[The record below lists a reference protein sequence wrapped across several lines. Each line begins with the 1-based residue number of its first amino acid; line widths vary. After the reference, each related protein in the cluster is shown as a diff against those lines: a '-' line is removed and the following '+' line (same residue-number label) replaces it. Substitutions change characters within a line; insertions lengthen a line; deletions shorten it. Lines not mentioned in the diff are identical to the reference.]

1 MAGKGMRVLA
11 AGLLAAALV
20 LQLGAGTAGPRL
32 EVSPQKLEFG
42 SMKRGQ
48 KLRKVLTVRNA
59 GDRELVISKIRP
71 SCTECVVDQP
81 LLRPLAPGQ
90 QMELP
95 VTFVASDLP
104 GDHTAYVTFETND
117 AVEPLKRVY
126 LTVTIEATK
135 RPRLKLSA
143 EAVDL
148 GVVLAGQPAECS
160 VELANAGDGP
170 LSISSVTTPPG
181 VEQVGEV
188 PKEIAPGASQALKLR
203 LEPAAGP
210 VKAYVT
216 LVTDDP
222 ERPVLTVPIGGY
234 AATREQVEA
243 LVQGVV
249 VTPEDGGARVVNH
262 AGRLVD
268 VSTSSAPEWTPLGP
282 GKSTAVRAQAD
293 GSLSVT
299 LVMPSQERSR

>member
-1 MAGKGMRVLA
+1 M
-11 AGLLAAALV
+11 
-20 LQLGAGTAGPRL
+20 
-32 EVSPQKLEFG
+32 SPQKLEFG
-42 SMKRGQ
+42 KMKRGQ

-81 LLRPLAPGQ
+81 PLRPLAPGQ

-117 AVEPLKRVY
+117 PVEPLKRVY
-126 LTVTIEATK
+126 LTVTIEATV
-135 RPRLKLSA
+135 RPRLTLGA

-160 VELANAGDGP
+160 VELTNAGDGP
-170 LSISSVTTPPG
+170 LSVSSVTTPPG
-181 VEQVGEV
+181 VEQVGEA
-188 PKEIAPGASQALKLR
+188 PKEIAPGARHALKLR
-203 LEPAAGP
+203 LKPDAAGP

-222 ERPVLTVPIGGY
+222 ERPVLTVPISGY

-243 LVQGVV
+243 LVHGVI
-249 VTPEDGGARVVNH
+249 VTPEDGGAARVTNRTDSPVRVYV
-262 AGRLVD
+262 GPLSTRWTVD
-268 VSTSSAPEWTPLGP
+268 PAQSVVLRWPGP
-282 GKSTAVRAQAD
+282 GAFTV
-293 GSLSVT
+293 SVE
-299 LVMPSQERSR
+299 LPPERSR